1 MTQIKPA
8 LNSRQHVKAIDILA
22 AAIADGP
29 CRWPKGLRHGHGF
42 NDTGSGVP
50 LNLLRNWTGHA
61 SVKDALGAA
70 EQGIAA
76 RMG

>member
-1 MTQIKPA
+1 MTRIKPA

-50 LNLLRNWTGHA
+50 LNLLRN
-61 SVKDALGAA
+61 
-70 EQGIAA
+70 
-76 RMG
+76 